1 MKISFYQEAANIILF
16 YIYIYIYI
24 KIYPKEF
31 FYLDKKIGHLLFF
44 LIKKS
49 FYLTHFLA
57 IWVHYPRNTEILKKK
72 FILKTK
78 DIFNQLNQIQY
89 KRSNNFYETSKIGIP
104 LFPTETFKQKEF

>member
-1 MKISFYQEAANIILF
+1 M
-16 YIYIYIYI
+16 
-24 KIYPKEF
+24 
-31 FYLDKKIGHLLFF
+31 DKKIGHLLFF

-57 IWVHYPRNTEILKKK
+57 IWVHYPRNTEIFLKK